1 MVFAMIDAYPSKLR
15 DLLETF
21 DEFSEPGARA
31 DLLISLA
38 DSFRE
43 VPPSIATRPFDKQH
57 QIPQCESDA
66 YAWATMNA
74 DGTLAFYFAVE
85 NPSGVSAK
93 ALAAILQR
101 TLSGVPPEAIARIS
115 PELVERVFRQNLS
128 MGKGLGLMS
137 MVGAVQSL
145 AARAARARTAP
156 ASAQDAPQD
165 SATDERT
172 DGPTS
177 RDPRGR
183 ASSV

>member
-1 MVFAMIDAYPSKLR
+1 MRDAYPPKLR

-43 VPPSIATRPFDKQH
+43 VPPSIATRPFKKQH

-66 YAWATMNA
+66 YAWATPNA

-93 ALAAILQR
+93 ALAAILQK
-101 TLSGVPPEAIARIS
+101 TLSGVPLESIAAIS

-137 MVGAVQSL
+137 MVRAVQSL
-145 AARAARARTAP
+145 AASAARARTP
-156 ASAQDAPQD
+156 AGSAQH
-165 SATDERT
+165 STSTDGT
-172 DGPTS
+172 DGPIS
-177 RDPRGR
+177 PAPRGR
-183 ASSV
+183 GPLE

>member
-1 MVFAMIDAYPSKLR
+1 MSDAYPPKLR
-15 DLLETF
+15 ELLETF

-43 VPPSIATRPFDKQH
+43 VPPSVATRPFGKQH

-66 YAWATMNA
+66 YAWATTNA

-93 ALAAILQR
+93 ALAAILQK

-137 MVGAVQSL
+137 MVRAVQSL
-145 AARAARARTAP
+145 AASAARARNAP
-156 ASAQDAPQD
+156 VSPQD
-165 SATDERT
+165 SPRDSTPDEPT
-172 DGPTS
+172 EGSTSPGPK
-177 RDPRGR
+177 GR